1 MANLGLTPLI
11 PTIYNALD
19 VVSRELVG
27 VIPAVSLD
35 ATYSR
40 AALGQTVMSP
50 VVPTMTS
57 SAIVPGL
64 LPPASAPMNIG
75 NIAMTITNSE
85 SVNFD
90 WNGEEQLGLDNN
102 GANYDRILR
111 DAFAQAMRTMVNK
124 IENSLAS
131 LTVKSSRAWGTPGVS
146 PILGGIGD
154 IAQARKI
161 LSDNGA
167 PSTDMQMV
175 LGTTAAANFR
185 SNTQLTKANE
195 AGDTSLLRRGVLND
209 ISGFMIRESG
219 QIKTLASGTGASATT
234 NAAGYAVGATAITLA
249 AVGTGTVLAGD
260 IVTFAGDP
268 NKYGVATGTGAVS
281 GGVINLVAPGL
292 MLALPAAATAM
303 TVLAASTRNMF
314 FARNAIA
321 LATRLPALPKGGD
334 NADDRITV
342 TDPLSNLSFDVA
354 VYKAYHQVKYD
365 ISLAWGV
372 TVTKPEHMGC
382 LIG

>member
-1 MANLGLTPLI
+1 MANIGLTPLI

-35 ATYSR
+35 ATYTR

-57 SAIVPGL
+57 SAIVPGI
-64 LPPASAPMNIG
+64 LPPASSPMNIG
-75 NIAMTITNSE
+75 NIQMTITNSE

-90 WNGEEQLGLDNN
+90 WNGEEQLGLANN

-111 DAFAQAMRTMVNK
+111 DAFVQAMRTMVNK
-124 IENSLAS
+124 IEGSLAS
-131 LTVKSSRAWGTPGVS
+131 LIVKGSRAWGTPGIAPV
-146 PILGGIGD
+146 LGGIGD
-154 IAQARKI
+154 IAQSRKI

-167 PSTDMQMV
+167 PLTDLQMV
-175 LGTTAAANFR
+175 LGTTAAANVR

-195 AGDTSLLRRGVLND
+195 AGDTSLLRRGVLLD
-209 ISGFMIRESG
+209 ISGFAVRESA

-249 AVGTGTVLAGD
+249 AVGTGSVLAGD

-268 NKYGVATGTGAVS
+268 NKYVVATGTGAVS
-281 GGVINLVAPGL
+281 AGVITLAAPGL
-292 MLALPAAATAM
+292 QLALPASATAL

-314 FARNAIA
+314 FSRNAIA
-321 LATRLPALPKGGD
+321 LATRLPALPAGGD
-334 NADDRITV
+334 SARDRMTV
-342 TDPLSNLSFDVA
+342 TDPLSNLSFDIA
-354 VYKAYHQVKYD
+354 VYEGYHQVKYD
-365 ISLAWGV
+365 VSMAWGV
-372 TVTKPEHMGC
+372 ATIKPEHMGI
-382 LIG
+382 LLG